1 MFGCY
6 GGLGHIP
13 QLTINILEGYLR
25 LAMTWFA
32 LPVGQ
37 PGEISILQMLE
48 ILRSKEMDQNCLSCQ
63 KHGCKIAMEK
73 HRKNTLHS
81 KKSVP
86 LPRVADRL
94 NSILSDAE

>member
-37 PGEISILQMLE
+37 PGEI
-48 ILRSKEMDQNCLSCQ
+48 
-63 KHGCKIAMEK
+63 
-73 HRKNTLHS
+73 
-81 KKSVP
+81 
-86 LPRVADRL
+86 
-94 NSILSDAE
+94 